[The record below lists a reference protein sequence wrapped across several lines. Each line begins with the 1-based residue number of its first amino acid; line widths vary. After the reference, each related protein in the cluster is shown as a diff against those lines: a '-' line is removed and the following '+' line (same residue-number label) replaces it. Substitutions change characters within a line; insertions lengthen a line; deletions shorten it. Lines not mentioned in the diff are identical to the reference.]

1 MDGSGGPGMLDGY
14 WGGLPGT
21 AASEIAQAPR
31 CTQQPCMATGI
42 IAASPHRRNA
52 LCPLLQC
59 AVCRVLLSGGW
70 LAWPHR

>member
-14 WGGLPGT
+14 WGRLPGT

-31 CTQQPCMATGI
+31 CTQQPCMAAGI

-59 AVCRVLLSGGW
+59 AVCCR
-70 LAWPHR
+70 LAVGSPGHAVR